1 MDKEQYIVEG
11 ALQLGLTKCF
21 ESELEVLKKL
31 KLCEQ
36 CQFENKVF
44 YTLLSWLV
52 DLIRETNVPSVNR

>member
-44 YTLLSWLV
+44 YTLLS
-52 DLIRETNVPSVNR
+52 